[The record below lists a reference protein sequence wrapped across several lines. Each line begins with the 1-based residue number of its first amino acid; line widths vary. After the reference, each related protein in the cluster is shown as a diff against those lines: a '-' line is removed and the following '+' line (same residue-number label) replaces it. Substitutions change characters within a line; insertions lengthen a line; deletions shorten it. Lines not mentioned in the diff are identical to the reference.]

1 LASQTETGA
10 SLRSIIVE
18 HLIAERQ
25 SGLCLPYDDYKLINL
40 WIETAG
46 ENVDQLI
53 LVVGDEVAHQFEN
66 HQRRGGKY
74 APSARRIHRRVMQKL
89 TGKQQVSA
97 RRA

>member
-1 LASQTETGA
+1 LASQTETNA
-10 SLRSIIVE
+10 SLRSLIVE
-18 HLIAERQ
+18 HLICERQ

-46 ENVDQLI
+46 EKVDQLI
-53 LVVGDEVAHQFEN
+53 LVVGDEVARQFEN
-66 HQRRGGKY
+66 HQSRGRKY

-89 TGKQQVSA
+89 TGKQHISP